1 MYVCVCILIYEI
13 CIGYKTAHIS
23 YWHDIIMMIGV
34 YCSFVNL
41 KYVFKTQN
49 VFFFFSVFDFFFF
62 FWKYR
67 QYANLDQKAP
77 KQLMD
82 SEAPSKMIALS
93 ERKYRRSAKN
103 HDCFLFYLQ

>member
-49 VFFFFSVFDFFFF
+49 VFFFFFLEIQTVCKFG
-62 FWKYR
+62 
-67 QYANLDQKAP
+67 
-77 KQLMD
+77 
-82 SEAPSKMIALS
+82 SKGS
-93 ERKYRRSAKN
+93 QTV
-103 HDCFLFYLQ
+103 DGQ

>member
-49 VFFFFSVFDFFFF
+49 VLFF
-62 FWKYR
+62 
-67 QYANLDQKAP
+67 
-77 KQLMD
+77 
-82 SEAPSKMIALS
+82 LS
-93 ERKYRRSAKN
+93 GNTNSMQIWIKRLPNS
-103 HDCFLFYLQ
+103 